1 MPPFI
6 GVASR
11 QTQPSRRY
19 TYAMPAGVLLAL
31 AIAVEVAAT
40 ISLRYSDGFT
50 RLVPSAIV
58 LVGYATSF
66 YLLSLILRE
75 LSVSTTY
82 AIWAGAGTAAI
93 AVIGM
98 VVLGEPAT
106 ALKIAS
112 IALIVAGV
120 IGLNVAGA
128 H

>member
-1 MPPFI
+1 MP
-6 GVASR
+6 V
-11 QTQPSRRY
+11 
-19 TYAMPAGVLLAL
+19 GVLLAM

-50 RLVPSAIV
+50 KLVPSAIV

-66 YLLSLILRE
+66 YLLSLILRD
-75 LSVSTTY
+75 LSVGTTY

-93 AVIGM
+93 AVIGI
-98 VVLGEPAT
+98 VALGEPAT
-106 ALKIAS
+106 ALKLVS

-120 IGLNVAGA
+120 IGLNLSGA